1 MKELKGKELE
11 ERRKKERELLKLLD
25 NKEKATFQEVKKNE
39 RS

>member
-25 NKEKATFQEVKKNE
+25 NKKIVEVKKNE

>member
-25 NKEKATFQEVKKNE
+25 NKKIFEVKKNE